1 MSEHSSDPTTLKGV
15 VALMLLTIV
24 PYLNMGQEISST
36 AIALLGQMTQGFS
49 ASEGQHQD
57 SIS

>member
-1 MSEHSSDPTTLKGV
+1 V